1 MAIPDYLENT
11 VKDYADQAKAA
22 YSAPINTATF
32 TGSQFV
38 AGEDP
43 LQTQAINMAQ
53 QGVGSYSPYLRA
65 AQAAQRTG
73 AGQLGLAGQ
82 TLGGAYGALGQAG
95 SALGGVGGTINQAGS
110 TLGGVGGT
118 INQAGST
125 LGQAG
130 QSLGGIGATI
140 NQAGQ
145 SLGQAGAAYGGMGQ
159 FQAAGA
165 GAAQGAA
172 NIAGGAAG
180 MTGPNAYQQFM
191 SPYQQQ
197 VIDATLAEY
206 DKQGAAGAQ
215 QIKDAAISS
224 GNFGGGREGAQ
235 LGEYQANRL
244 ADRAAL
250 QGSMLERGFGQAN
263 QLAQQNFA
271 NQGDLFGMQQGLG
284 GMASNLFNQQGQMGQ
299 AQQSLAQSQLGRG
312 SAMAN
317 LSGEQRALAQSQL
330 GRGTAMQNLAQSQ
343 LGRGTAMQNLAQSQL
358 GRGQA
363 IQGLSAAQQ
372 GLAGAYGNQ
381 INQQFGLS
389 DFQRQGMG
397 QDISA
402 LGSMGAIRQ
411 GLNQAQLTADQQAAR
426 TGAYEP
432 YGRLTQFGNVLTG
445 LGGGMAGQQYQ
456 DPGSGGSPFQ
466 AALGTATGLA
476 GLYGKIFG

>member
-1 MAIPDYLENT
+1 MSIPSYLENT

-22 YSAPINTATF
+22 YSAPINTDVF
-32 TGSQFV
+32 TGSKFV

-53 QGVGSYSPYLRA
+53 RGVGSYAPYLQA
-65 AQAAQRTG
+65 AQAAQRAG

-95 SALGGVGGTINQAGS
+95 SA
-110 TLGGVGGT
+110 
-118 INQAGST
+118 
-125 LGQAG
+125 
-130 QSLGGIGATI
+130 
-140 NQAGQ
+140 
-145 SLGQAGAAYGGMGQ
+145 LGQAGAAYGGMGQ

-180 MTGPNAYQQFM
+180 MTGPNAYKAFM

-250 QGSMLERGFGQAN
+250 QSSMLQEGFGQAN

-271 NQGDLFGMQQGLG
+271 NQGALFGMQQGLG
-284 GMASNLFNQQGQMGQ
+284 NMASNLFGQQGQMGA
-299 AQQSLAQSQLGRG
+299 AQQSLAN
-312 SAMAN
+312 A
-317 LSGEQRALAQSQL
+317 
-330 GRGTAMQNLAQSQ
+330 
-343 LGRGTAMQNLAQSQL
+343 QL

-411 GLNQAQLTADQQAAR
+411 GLNQAQLTAEQNRLR

-445 LGGGMAGQQYQ
+445 LGGGMAGQQYV

>member
-1 MAIPDYLENT
+1 MAIPTYLENT

-22 YSAPINTATF
+22 YSAPINTGTF
-32 TGSQFV
+32 TGRQFV

-53 QGVGSYSPYLRA
+53 QGVGSYSPYLQA

-110 TLGGVGGT
+110 TLG
-118 INQAGST
+118 
-125 LGQAG
+125 QAG
-130 QSLGGIGATI
+130 QSLGGIGGTI

-180 MTGPNAYQQFM
+180 MTGPNAYKQFM

-215 QIKDAAISS
+215 QIKDSAISS

-284 GMASNLFNQQGQMGQ
+284 GMASNLFSQQGQMGQ

-317 LSGEQRALAQSQL
+317 LSGAQ
-330 GRGTAMQNLAQSQ
+330 QNLAQSQ

-411 GLNQAQLTADQQAAR
+411 GMSQAQLTADQQAAR

-445 LGGGMAGQQYQ
+445 LGGGYAGQQYQ

-476 GLYGKIFG
+476 GLYGKIFDK

>member
-22 YSAPINTATF
+22 YSAPINTGTF
-32 TGSQFV
+32 TGRQFV

-53 QGVGSYSPYLRA
+53 QGVGSYSPYLQA

-110 TLGGVGGT
+110 TLGR
-118 INQAGST
+118 AGSA

-130 QSLGGIGATI
+130 S
-140 NQAGQ
+140 
-145 SLGQAGAAYGGMGQ
+145 AYGGMGQ

-180 MTGPNAYQQFM
+180 MTGPNAYKQFM

-215 QIKDAAISS
+215 QIKDSAISS

-284 GMASNLFNQQGQMGQ
+284 GMASNLFSQQGQMGAAQ
-299 AQQSLAQSQLGRG
+299 QGLAGAQQSLAN
-312 SAMAN
+312 A
-317 LSGEQRALAQSQL
+317 
-330 GRGTAMQNLAQSQ
+330 Q

-411 GLNQAQLTADQQAAR
+411 GMNQAQLTAEQNRMR

-445 LGGGMAGQQYQ
+445 LGGGYAGQQYQ

-466 AALGTATGLA
+466 SALGTATGLA

>member
-1 MAIPDYLENT
+1 MSIPSYLENT

-22 YSAPINTATF
+22 YSAPINTDVF
-32 TGSQFV
+32 TGSKFV

-53 QGVGSYSPYLRA
+53 QGVGSYAPYLQA
-65 AQAAQRTG
+65 AQAAQRVG

-95 SALGGVGGTINQAGS
+95 SA
-110 TLGGVGGT
+110 
-118 INQAGST
+118 
-125 LGQAG
+125 
-130 QSLGGIGATI
+130 
-140 NQAGQ
+140 
-145 SLGQAGAAYGGMGQ
+145 LGQAGAAYGGMGQ

-180 MTGPNAYQQFM
+180 MTGPNAYKAFM

-250 QGSMLERGFGQAN
+250 QSSMLQEGFGQAN

-271 NQGDLFGMQQGLG
+271 NQGALFGMQQGLG
-284 GMASNLFNQQGQMGQ
+284 NMASNLFGQQGQMGA
-299 AQQSLAQSQLGRG
+299 AQQSLAN
-312 SAMAN
+312 A
-317 LSGEQRALAQSQL
+317 
-330 GRGTAMQNLAQSQ
+330 
-343 LGRGTAMQNLAQSQL
+343 QL

-411 GLNQAQLTADQQAAR
+411 GLNQAQLTAEQNRLR

-445 LGGGMAGQQYQ
+445 LGGGYAGQQYQ
-456 DPGSGGSPFQ
+456 DPGSGGNPFQ